1 MKAGIEAINK
11 VIEVINSGY
20 SAIIFPE
27 GTRSKTGEIGE
38 FKGGAFKVAQ
48 KTGAPIIPVALDG
61 TGALFEKNHYWIKP
75 GKVNLAILPPIETK
89 DMGRAEF
96 KELPS
101 KTQQL
106 VTEAKSSFPNQY

>member
-1 MKAGIEAINK
+1 M
-11 VIEVINSGY
+11 IEVINNGY

-61 TGALFEKNHYWIKP
+61 TSALFERNGYWIKS
-75 GKVNLAILPPIETK
+75 GKVNLAILPPIETEG
-89 DMGRAEF
+89 MGRAEF
-96 KELPS
+96 KELPA
-101 KTQQL
+101 KTQQI
-106 VTEAKSSFPNQY
+106 VTQAKAQFGK